1 MISATCKLDQQL
13 NAEVENIL
21 FEIAPSNWSIAKN
34 RKTKISTLSGN
45 FNNIVEATDASL
57 LLQSYIGK
65 KIDFIFE
72 ELSEGSWKNAYRH
85 HFKVWRY
92 KNFVFVPFWEKEGL
106 RLKDGEQAIFIDPA
120 MAFGTGT
127 HETTR
132 LCLQFLIDY
141 FSNNNNPIGSLID
154 IGCGSGI
161 LAITAKLLGFS
172 KVHGID
178 NDRDA
183 IENSLLNAKNNGLES
198 KIVFQKEDLNSLTL
212 YTYGCVVANIQS
224 DILIEYSDKIIN
236 SVDKT
241 DGVLILSGILNYEI
255 EDVTKHFQKLLNER
269 KLKFSLNKNEK
280 GEWAAILINF
290 NK

>member
-1 MISATCKLDQQL
+1 MISAICKLDSKL

-21 FEIAPSNWSIAKN
+21 FEIAPSKWSIAKN

-72 ELSEGSWKNAYRH
+72 ELSEGSWKNADRH

-92 KNFVFVPFWEKEGL
+92 KNFVFVPFWEKEGV

-178 NDRDA
+178 NDSDA

-224 DILIEYSDKIIN
+224 DILLEYSDKIIN

-241 DGVLILSGILNYEI
+241 SGILILSGILNYEI

-269 KLKFSLNKNEK
+269 KLKFSLNKDEK

>member
-1 MISATCKLDQQL
+1 MISANCKLDPQL

-45 FNNIVEATDASL
+45 FNNIVEANNASM
-57 LLQSYIGK
+57 LLQSYISK
-65 KIDFIFE
+65 EIDFIFE
-72 ELSEGSWKNAYRH
+72 ELSDSSWKNAYRH
-85 HFKVWRY
+85 HFKIWRY
-92 KNFVFVPFWEKEGL
+92 KNFVFVPFWEKEDL
-106 RLKDGEQAIFIDPA
+106 RLKIGEQAIFIDPA

-141 FSNNNNPIGSLID
+141 FSNKYRPVDSLID

-172 KVHGID
+172 KVNGID
-178 NDRDA
+178 NDSDA
-183 IENSLLNAKNNGLES
+183 IENSLLNAKNNGLEN
-198 KIVFQKEDLNSLTL
+198 KIVFQKEDLNSLRL
-212 YTYGCVVANIQS
+212 NTYGCVVANIQS
-224 DILIEYSDKIIN
+224 DILLEYSDKIIN

-241 DGVLILSGILNYEI
+241 SGVLILSGILNYEI
-255 EDVTKHFQKLLNER
+255 DDVAKHFQKLLNER
-269 KLKFSLNKNEK
+269 NFKFSLNKDEK
-280 GEWAAILINF
+280 GEWAAICINF
-290 NK
+290 NN

>member
-1 MISATCKLDQQL
+1 MISANCKLDPQL

-45 FNNIVEATDASL
+45 FNNIAEANDASM
-57 LLQSYIGK
+57 LLQSYISK
-65 KIDFIFE
+65 EIDFIFE
-72 ELSEGSWKNAYRH
+72 ELSDSSWKNAYRH
-85 HFKVWRY
+85 HFKIWRY
-92 KNFVFVPFWEKEGL
+92 KNFVFVPFWEKEDL
-106 RLKDGEQAIFIDPA
+106 RLKIGEQAIFIDPA

-141 FSNNNNPIGSLID
+141 FSNKYRPVDSLID

-172 KVHGID
+172 KVNGID
-178 NDRDA
+178 NDSDA
-183 IENSLLNAKNNGLES
+183 IENSLLNAKNNGLEN
-198 KIVFQKEDLNSLTL
+198 KIVFQKEDLNSLRL
-212 YTYGCVVANIQS
+212 NTYGCVVANIQS
-224 DILIEYSDKIIN
+224 DILLEYSDKIIN

-241 DGVLILSGILNYEI
+241 SGVLILSGILNYEI
-255 EDVTKHFQKLLNER
+255 DDVAKHFQKLLNER
-269 KLKFSLNKNEK
+269 NFKFSLNKDEK
-280 GEWAAILINF
+280 GEWAAICINF
-290 NK
+290 NN